1 MHSFGQALYS
11 NERMTDDINH
21 ENAHGSYEHQDMM
34 PRSVFYFLLILGIAT
49 VFSLFLLRGVFLLLD
64 RFERASQTPVNPL
77 LTKVP
82 EDTRHVPRGYP
93 ETAFPNPRLEN
104 DEINQL
110 NGILTEEQD
119 RLNTYGWI
127 DQRAGTVHIPID
139 RAMDLLVQR
148 GLPVRAQNAQSA
160 SAENGAAPGN
170 NRGSAAKRR

>member
-1 MHSFGQALYS
+1 
-11 NERMTDDINH
+11 MTNDIDH
-21 ENAHGSYEHQDMM
+21 EHAHGSYEHQDMM
-34 PRSVFYFLLILGIAT
+34 PRNVFYFLLILGVAT
-49 VFSLFLLRGVFLLLD
+49 VLSLFLLRGIFVLLD
-64 RFERASQTPVNPL
+64 RFEKASQTPVNPL

-119 RLNTYGWI
+119 RLYTYGWI
-127 DQRAGTVHIPID
+127 DQKAGTVHIPID

-148 GLPVRAQNAQSA
+148 GLPVRPQDNIARYAANAA
-160 SAENGAAPGN
+160 GATENGKGTASS
-170 NRGSAAKRR
+170 RSDKTQ